1 MDNLSKKGPKPDSI
15 ELALFSCL
23 RYEEAHLRLVKDYQ
37 EKWNINDQER
47 EVILRWMT
55 TRMKEIQERT

>member
-1 MDNLSKKGPKPDSI
+1 MKYPFWVFDWN
-15 ELALFSCL
+15 
-23 RYEEAHLRLVKDYQ
+23 RVKDYQ